1 MGLKTTNYEVKKL
14 GIVLPQAYAIIKNL
28 RIDGNNGTAEF
39 AVQST
44 RDTATSLSPIET
56 VKVSFEVNRN
66 ENPYITA
73 YEKAKSQREERQW
86 NEETHK
92 IETVLVGEH
101 FYGWE
106 DDIVFE
112 DEQL

>member
-14 GIVLPQAYAIIKNL
+14 GITLPVAYAIIKNL
-28 RIDGNNGTAEF
+28 RINGNEGTAEF

-56 VKVSFEVNRN
+56 VKVNFIVNRN
-66 ENPYITA
+66 ENPFVTA
-73 YEKAKSQREERQW
+73 YEKAKSQKEVTQW

-92 IETVLVGEH
+92 IETVLVGEP

-106 DDIVFE
+106 DDIVE
-112 DEQL
+112 GSE